1 MINLA
6 GTPTPE
12 ADAACAEELKG
23 AGIEVLTLPMLCRG
37 EVDTHIMGSVG
48 PWAFER
54 AWYYWVATGPGIPP
68 AIATDLHEKHG
79 KSVRV
84 NGHCGAPSPQE
95 QNGGFAVGIYHV
107 DTQDG
112 LNALAAVIRE
122 IKETSDG
129 PA

>member
-6 GTPTPE
+6 GTSTPE
-12 ADAACAEELKG
+12 ADVVCAEELKA
-23 AGIEVLTLPMLCRG
+23 AGIEVHLLPVLGRN
-37 EVDTHIMGSVG
+37 EVETHVIGSVG
-48 PWAFER
+48 PWGFRR

-68 AIATDLHEKHG
+68 AIATLLHAKHG
-79 KSVRV
+79 KAVRV

-107 DTQDG
+107 DIQDG

-122 IKETSDG
+122 IDTS
-129 PA
+129 